1 MNIIIMN
8 MLIKIKHLSSP
19 VFACL
24 RLSSP
29 NYTCYS

>member
-1 MNIIIMN
+1 MNIIMN
-8 MLIKIKHLSSP
+8 MLIKINKVSI
-19 VFACL
+19 ACL